1 MSHFGGHGVLKK
13 DFFIQKRSSLLF
25 FCLKC
30 VDDSDWKKS
39 PWPLFPLF
47 QSLSEIQIAYSS
59 DVRGTTERDA
69 FIILFDQTTKRII
82 IVYLLNLIKARS
94 RVFFC
99 ITSVKFVTQNFTF
112 FWGTNWGR
120 KNPILVTKVTSLHKK
135 LPFDPREMCFMQ
147 GISLQPSSSS
157 HVFVSTV
164 FKWISLVT
172 QKSMIKSLTTR
183 DAYIHIE
190 RNSVTHDR

>member
-47 QSLSEIQIAYSS
+47 QSLSEIQIAYIS

-99 ITSVKFVTQNFTF
+99 ITFVKFVTQNFTF
-112 FWGTNWGR
+112 FEGLIEAEKIQSWSPKWR
-120 KNPILVTKVTSLHKK
+120 LCIKNCLSIQEKCVLCKEYHFNHLLRHMF
-135 LPFDPREMCFMQ
+135 LFPRFLN
-147 GISLQPSSSS
+147 G
-157 HVFVSTV
+157 
-164 FKWISLVT
+164 
-172 QKSMIKSLTTR
+172 
-183 DAYIHIE
+183 
-190 RNSVTHDR
+190 